1 MESIFIPQLDVG
13 GQRCVPLAVSSQAF
27 LCAYGLPDTSEVPR
41 PGDQAKKGK
50 RKGRNKQ
57 ETPAYVEPSAPVE
70 EVKTP
75 IDLAKVGAAGT

>member
-1 MESIFIPQLDVG
+1 MESVFIPQLDVG
-13 GQRCVPLAVSSQAF
+13 GQGRIPLAVSSRAF
-27 LCAYGLPDTSEVPR
+27 LCAYGLPETSEAPR
-41 PGDQAKKGK
+41 AGDQAKKGK

-75 IDLAKVGAAGT
+75 IDLAKVGAAGM